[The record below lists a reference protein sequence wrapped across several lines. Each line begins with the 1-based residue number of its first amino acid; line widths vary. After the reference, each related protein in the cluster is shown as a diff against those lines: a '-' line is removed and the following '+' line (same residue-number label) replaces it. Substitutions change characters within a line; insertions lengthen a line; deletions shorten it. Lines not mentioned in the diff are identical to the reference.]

1 MLGLL
6 GLIFMAGAGIK
17 QGMDMQYVADSNRA
31 NAIAEGRIYYRNA
44 RGDCFLVKGGQQV
57 WLKNKY
63 GCQILEDKN
72 GRIVYNLTQM
82 KKDEQT
88 LKAIEMGRVKAEEL
102 GITDRNWL
110 WVKKELGWNSYKQ
123 DERFDLTTGKR
134 FTVNAYCYIK
144 RSGTLLGKWS
154 SKDLCHYHRIF
165 MLPKTQYGCEDP
177 ITLIRKCT
185 FSPVMGFFKENSDR
199 MSDSAFIH
207 ISINYEMMYGVTKI
221 SLTEYLMEWN
231 GTLGEDVAK
240 FLIEIGIIKM
250 NEVRWEELKQ
260 TDYSIY
266 GDRPVRINPDDIVSI
281 DEEKFR
287 EISKKLDSLFVG
299 KTGEF
304 EDCSAVYEYKPV
316 VKVF

>member
-88 LKAIEMGRVKAEEL
+88 LKAIEMGRAKAEEL

-110 WVKKELGWNSYKQ
+110 WVKKELGWNSHKQ

-134 FTVNAYCYIK
+134 FTVNAYCYIR
-144 RSGTLLGKWS
+144 RSSTLLGKWS
-154 SKDLCHYHRIF
+154 SEDLCYYHRIF

-199 MSDSAFIH
+199 MSDSAFTH

-250 NEVRWEELKQ
+250 KEVRWEELKR
-260 TDYSIY
+260 TDYSIS

-281 DEEKFR
+281 DEEKFK

-299 KTGEF
+299 KTGAF
-304 EDCSAVYEYKPV
+304 KDSSAVYEYKPV
-316 VKVF
+316 VEVF